1 MIVTFTSSET
11 GELLM
16 FADVARTLLQA
27 LGKETTA
34 RGTFTRDEMAPAA
47 AALRQAVA
55 RAAADSAATGEAE
68 EEEEEGGPRQE
79 PVITLGQ
86 RAWPFIDMLER
97 TGRSGP
103 EAHIVWQAAA
113 DF

>member
-16 FADVARTLLQA
+16 FANVAATILRA
-27 LGKETTA
+27 IGKETSA

-47 AALRQAVA
+47 SALREAVA
-55 RAAADSAATGEAE
+55 RAAAEEEAPVEDDE
-68 EEEEEGGPRQE
+68 EEEKETQKE

-97 TGRSGP
+97 TARSGP
-103 EAHIVWQAAA
+103 EAHIVWQAKA

>member
-16 FADVARTLLQA
+16 FAAVARTILQV
-27 LGKETTA
+27 LGKETSA

-47 AALRQAVA
+47 VALRQAVA
-55 RAAADSAATGEAE
+55 RAAAAEEGVAEDE
-68 EEEEEGGPRQE
+68 EEEEKGANKE

-103 EAHIVWQAAA
+103 DAHIVWQAAA

>member
-1 MIVTFTSSET
+1 MIVTFISSET

-16 FADVARTLLQA
+16 FAGVARTILQA
-27 LGKETTA
+27 LGKETSA

-55 RAAADSAATGEAE
+55 RAAAEEDGTAEDE
-68 EEEEEGGPRQE
+68 EEEEKGANKE

-97 TGRSGP
+97 TARSGP